1 MIYALL
7 SKIVASRIYAILW
20 AKSLRMPGLGG
31 GGGGQPNSG
40 NAWILGA
47 SGPGTPPLFAH
58 DQLDLYQM
66 DRRRL
71 DLVKVKLVP
80 VAHLTLVTI
89 LGYVQQVDNESKT
102 QQITFICK
110 TNCTQLQIIMIK
122 DLISELSVFGIHFI
136 FYILHWLNS

>member
-1 MIYALL
+1 
-7 SKIVASRIYAILW
+7 
-20 AKSLRMPGLGG
+20 
-31 GGGGQPNSG
+31 
-40 NAWILGA
+40 
-47 SGPGTPPLFAH
+47 
-58 DQLDLYQM
+58 M

-102 QQITFICK
+102 QQVTFICK

>member
-1 MIYALL
+1 
-7 SKIVASRIYAILW
+7 
-20 AKSLRMPGLGG
+20 
-31 GGGGQPNSG
+31 
-40 NAWILGA
+40 
-47 SGPGTPPLFAH
+47 
-58 DQLDLYQM
+58 M

-102 QQITFICK
+102 QQVTFICK
-110 TNCTQLQIIMIK
+110 KNCTQLQIIMIK
-122 DLISELSVFGIHFI
+122 DWISEFSVFGIHFI